1 MEIRWV
7 DGFSISVRIDDGK
20 AIVSANRDGL
30 LSLAAQLTE
39 LAELPEGMHIHYD
52 DHNSL
57 ENGSSELI
65 IEKV

>member
-7 DGFSISVRIDDGK
+7 DGFSISVRINDGK
-20 AIVSANRDGL
+20 MIISANREGL
-30 LSLAAQLTE
+30 MSLAAQLTE

-57 ENGSSELI
+57 ENDSSELI